1 MTHNLQKD
9 TFDHNKTKTKNKHIF
24 DLSPFYIKIYFFSSN
39 MSQMYF
45 FSMTIVR
52 MSQKVLTQPNFFL
65 FTF

>member
-1 MTHNLQKD
+1 
-9 TFDHNKTKTKNKHIF
+9 
-24 DLSPFYIKIYFFSSN
+24 